1 MKTRILSGL
10 AMVPVLIIFYFGGYV
25 MLAGCFL
32 ITLMA
37 LYEFYSGFK
46 AMGFKPFYAAGFIS
60 ATDLYLIGLFKANP
74 ELYLFWILVSVLMCT
89 FYLFKIE
96 ERKLED
102 AMCSITGI
110 FYVSF
115 FAYHIV
121 LVDQTGEYRLLVW
134 LVIFSAFGSDIF
146 AYFTGFLLGR
156 HKLCPAISPKKT
168 VEGAIGGVLGS
179 VLICG
184 IFGWVVIPGI
194 AVHCLIIGAL
204 GAVFSQLGDLTASI
218 FKRKMGIKD
227 YGNLIPG
234 HGGVMDRI
242 DSILFTA
249 PLVYYYTVLVITAA

>member
-1 MKTRILSGL
+1 M
-10 AMVPVLIIFYFGGYV
+10 
-25 MLAGCFL
+25 
-32 ITLMA
+32 
-37 LYEFYSGFK
+37 
-46 AMGFKPFYAAGFIS
+46 
-60 ATDLYLIGLFKANP
+60 
-74 ELYLFWILVSVLMCT
+74 
-89 FYLFKIE
+89 
-96 ERKLED
+96 
-102 AMCSITGI
+102 
-110 FYVSF
+110 
-115 FAYHIV
+115 
-121 LVDQTGEYRLLVW
+121 DQTGEYRLLVW